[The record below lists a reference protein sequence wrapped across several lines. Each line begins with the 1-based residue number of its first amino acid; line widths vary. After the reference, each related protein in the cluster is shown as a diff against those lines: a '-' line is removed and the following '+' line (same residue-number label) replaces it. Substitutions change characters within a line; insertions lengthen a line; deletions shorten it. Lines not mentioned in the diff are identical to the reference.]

1 MSSTGRKKDYYEILG
16 VPRNATKEEIKR
28 AYRRL
33 ALQWHPDRNKSPE
46 AEERFKEIT
55 EAYSVLIDD
64 EKRRLYDLYGHEG
77 LSGQYASQQE
87 FQREAFRSSWRDIEE
102 VLRDLGFGAFDSLFE
117 RLFRDIGFGWTGFGG
132 EVRQERVYEVTVGM
146 REAFNGGRVRLT
158 VPVEEVCARCN
169 GTGAEPGHL
178 RVCRDCNGS
187 GQVVYRRV
195 SAGVFMTTVT
205 TCRSCM
211 GRGKVVEKACSVC
224 AGRGVVRLNREVE
237 VRIPR
242 IVEDGQLIEVRD
254 REVGNLRLLL
264 RIDGG
269 KHFRK
274 VGQDVHVRVPITPSE
289 AVLGTEVRFES
300 FDGPITVRIPP
311 GTRSGQR
318 FAIRGRGWWGRDG
331 GRGDLIVRVSI
342 VPPDELTSEL
352 RGHYQ
357 AVYGVESSIG
367 RRMRDGIKPP

>member
-1 MSSTGRKKDYYEILG
+1 MSRADRKKDYYEILG

-77 LSGQYASQQE
+77 LSGQYATQQD

-102 VLRDLGFGAFDSLFE
+102 VLRDLGFGSFDSLFE
-117 RLFRDIGFGWTGFGG
+117 RLFRDVGFGWFGFGG
-132 EVRQERVYEVTVGM
+132 ERAPERVYEVRVGL
-146 REAFNGGRVRLT
+146 RDAFNGGRVRLR
-158 VPVEEVCARCN
+158 VPVEEVCSRCN

-178 RVCRDCNGS
+178 RICRDCNGS

-211 GRGKVVEKACSVC
+211 GRGKVVERACTVC
-224 AGRGVVRLNREVE
+224 SGRGVVRQVRELD

-242 IVEDGQLIEVRD
+242 VVEDGQLVEVND
-254 REVGNLRLLL
+254 RSVGQLRLLL

-269 KHFRK
+269 RHFRK

-300 FDGPITVRIPP
+300 FDGPVTVRIPP
-311 GTRSGQR
+311 GTRSGKK
-318 FAIRGRGWWGRDG
+318 FVVRGRGWWGRGG
-331 GRGDLIVRVSI
+331 GRGDLVVRVTV
-342 VPPDELTSEL
+342 VPPGDAPEL
-352 RGHYQ
+352 RERY
-357 AVYGVESSIG
+357 AEILRIESSIG
-367 RRMRDGIKPP
+367 DRMREGIRPT